1 MSIRRVIGCLAV
13 AGITAIPAVADAAVP
28 RAVAREW
35 AASTRRGAGAVT
47 IVWDEYGVPHVYART
62 ARALFYGDGYVTGRD
77 RLWEAE
83 LLRLTATG
91 TMAQEFG
98 PRGGNV
104 QSDLASR
111 IYSGGEARLRVLFHR
126 MPAASRIA
134 IGGYVDGLNAWI
146 RHAKAAGTLP
156 PEYAAAGF
164 VPRPWTAED
173 VMAIWMAV
181 GGQRGAFG
189 ADELDNAAEFA
200 SWKAKFGS
208 AMVKS
213 LFADTH
219 WTNDPSSPTTIPGQ
233 RGAAQAG
240 PVSSTRS
247 ATPVPD
253 AASARAMTLVRA
265 GDRQLARSGFA
276 LALHSDAIVIGK
288 RLSRDGAPLL
298 LGGPQTGYSVP
309 QTFMEIGLH
318 GAGYDATG
326 ATIPGT
332 VAVEIGAGS
341 GDAWSVTSG
350 GTDNSDWYVETL
362 DPARHPGRYLFRGK
376 WVPFR
381 CRTEIIGVR
390 GRRSQARRVCE
401 GVDGPVYATAGS
413 TALSLQD
420 ATRAGIGGTF
430 SAFLGADRVASADSP
445 HDFAAVLR
453 ACAGNFNFLY
463 ADDHGNIAYWHIGR
477 IPVRAGGDNPFLPH
491 PGNGSDEWTGFIPFD
506 RLPHVVNPRQGWL
519 ANWTTKPIASWPNST
534 AGLPSWGPAERV
546 QVLFR
551 RLSAIRPGSAT
562 TATLASINRVA
573 GQTAESPVGDE
584 ENVPI
589 EVILPLLLSHVQ
601 ARPGARLRHAVAI
614 LRHWNRQRTDA
625 DGDGRYDNP
634 AVAIYNRWY
643 ADLVDHAF
651 AREFRRPGDS
661 PLDNTTF
668 ANLAVRLLEG
678 QAAALPLHYH
688 YLRGETVTQAVTKT
702 LRQAVNELTRQY
714 HSANPATW
722 LQPAV
727 SIQWGPLGTGK
738 VPDTPWMNR
747 GTYNLIVQLGPGDKL
762 TAEDVVAPGQSG
774 VPTSPHFADQLRL
787 YATWKYKTMRLTRAD
802 LAGHIE
808 SALTLLL
815 PDARHPDRR
824 DTRHR

>member
-1 MSIRRVIGCLAV
+1 MSVRQVIGCLAV
-13 AGITAIPAVADAAVP
+13 AAITATPAVADAAVP
-28 RAVAREW
+28 RTIAREW
-35 AASTRRGAGAVT
+35 AVSTHSGAGTVT
-47 IVWDEYGVPHVYART
+47 IVWDDYGVPHVYART
-62 ARALFYGDGYVTGRD
+62 ARALFFGDGYATGRD

-98 PRGGNV
+98 ARGGNV

-126 MPAASRIA
+126 MPSASRIA
-134 IGGYVDGLNAWI
+134 IDGYVDGLNAWI
-146 RHAKAAGTLP
+146 RHAEATGTLA
-156 PEYAAAGF
+156 PEYAAAGIR
-164 VPRPWTAED
+164 PRPWTAED
-173 VMAIWMAV
+173 VLAIWMAV

-189 ADELDNAAEFA
+189 ADELDNAAEFTA
-200 SWKAKFGS
+200 WKAKFG
-208 AMVKS
+208 AAAARN

-219 WTNDPSSPTTIPGQ
+219 WTNDPSSPTTIPG
-233 RGAAQAG
+233 RPRVVRATPMAL
-240 PVSSTRS
+240 PLPD
-247 ATPVPD
+247 TPVPT
-253 AASARAMTLVRA
+253 AASVHALTLMRA
-265 GDRQLARSGFA
+265 GDRQLTRAGFA
-276 LALHSDAIVIGK
+276 LALHSNAIVIGK

-350 GTDNSDWYVETL
+350 GTDNSDWYVERL

-376 WVPFR
+376 WVPYR

-390 GRRSQARRVCE
+390 GHRSQKRRVCE
-401 GVDGPVYATAGS
+401 SVHGPVYATAGS
-413 TALSLQD
+413 VALSLKD
-420 ATRAGIGGTF
+420 ATRAGIDGTF
-430 SAFLGADRVASADSP
+430 SAFLGADRVTSAGSP
-445 HDFAAVLR
+445 HDFAAALR
-453 ACAGNFNFLY
+453 SCAGNFNFLY
-463 ADDHGNIAYWHIGR
+463 ADHHGNIAYWHVGR
-477 IPVRAGGDNPFLPH
+477 IPVRARGDNPFLPH
-491 PGNGSDEWTGFIPFD
+491 PGTGSDEWTGFIPFD

-519 ANWTTKPIASWPNST
+519 ANWTTKPIADWPNST

-551 RLSAIRPGSAT
+551 LLSAIRPGSAT

-589 EVILPLLLSHVQ
+589 EVVLPLLLRQVRTQ
-601 ARPGARLRHAVAI
+601 AGPRLRQAAAI
-614 LRHWNRQRTDA
+614 LRRWNGQRVDA

-643 ADLVDHAF
+643 ADFADHAF
-651 AREFRRPGDS
+651 AREFRRPADS

-678 QAAALPLHYH
+678 RSAALPLRYH
-688 YLRGETVTQAVTKT
+688 YLRGETVAQAATAA

-714 HSANPATW
+714 QSASPATW
-722 LQPAV
+722 LQRAV
-727 SIQWGPLGTGK
+727 SIGWSPLGLGK
-738 VPDTPWMNR
+738 VADTPWMNR
-747 GTYNLIVQLGPGDKL
+747 GTYNLIVQVGPGDEM

-808 SALTLLL
+808 SAVTLKIPQLT
-815 PDARHPDRR
+815 
-824 DTRHR
+824 